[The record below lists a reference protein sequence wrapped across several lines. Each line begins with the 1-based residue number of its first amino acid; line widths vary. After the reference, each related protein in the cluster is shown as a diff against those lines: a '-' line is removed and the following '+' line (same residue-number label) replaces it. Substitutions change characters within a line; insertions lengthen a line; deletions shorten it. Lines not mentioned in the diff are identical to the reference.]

1 MHITSLGDKSLEIVT
16 EAEVTPPIKRFKKD
30 IEPIVQMYRKG
41 DTELSL
47 PSNPELE
54 DEYDDILGSVRVDLS
69 KADHEVH
76 LRIHHKVCSTY
87 NRLIRG
93 VAHTPLPQV
102 AETSE
107 GLYKFIAEN
116 STPYEIF
123 LVEKAVGELS
133 DEKLTKA
140 FSDYK
145 PKLHLS
151 LQKKLTSYQ
160 QRKFIIPR
168 RADHTHLAV
177 VVSKDEVLL
186 SLVLHLKEYFVKY
199 IGLQECL
206 FEGFQEGCAV
216 FYFAITTADAVFLSL
231 NILSHLAELKRRFT
245 ITHVVVFS
253 HFAVDID
260 QGSVELLVSEYLCY

>member
-1 MHITSLGDKSLEIVT
+1 MSRCIG
-16 EAEVTPPIKRFKKD
+16 
-30 IEPIVQMYRKG
+30 KG

-260 QGSVELLVSEYLCY
+260 QGSVELLVSEYLCYWMCLCT